1 MSMIRPLRPLAAAA
15 LAGAA
20 LLSACSDHNPAGAA
34 APATLP
40 AMNRGARDVKTP
52 FAEGRL
58 IVRMRS
64 GAVENEV
71 AGRHGGRVN
80 RKMRLDRTFVVD
92 VAPGQEL
99 AAAEAYEADPDV
111 EFAEPDYM
119 FAVSP
124 CETGQCETATDPFL
138 GYKWD
143 LHNDGAIRTNTG
155 AVLGATGKTDAD
167 IDWQET
173 YDYLGA
179 DFAGTAIIG
188 IIDTG
193 IRKSHQD
200 LAGRVIAERNF
211 ATGYAADFT
220 DDRNSHG
227 THVAGIAAARGNNGL
242 GVSGVAYGANI
253 KIINAKSC
261 ELYRNAD
268 GTTGTSC
275 PSSSTA
281 DAIVWA
287 VDQGANVLN
296 LSLGGSPLA
305 TSGSAAQLAALRYA
319 RSKNVLPFCST
330 GNDNYGALSFPGRFE
345 ECIAVGATG
354 WSDTRASYS
363 NYGPGIDLVAPGG
376 DSNPAGTAY
385 SLILSPI
392 WSSTSPTSNTT
403 YGWKAGTSMASPQA
417 AGLAALLFA
426 TGITSAD
433 EVLARMKGSVD
444 DLGAPGWDPQ
454 FGEGRINA
462 YRAVTG
468 KDPNAPPVAVVDGP
482 YAATEGSPVQ
492 FSSAGSVDPNGKPVT
507 FAWTFGDGATST
519 QANPSHVYVD
529 NGSYNVTLTVTDQ
542 SGLARS
548 VSSTSVIGNAA
559 PVVSAAL
566 GAATIPSGG
575 TVSIAGSFSDA
586 GLADAPWAYSIAW
599 GNGTTGGTLNAQS
612 QQVAESRRFCA
623 AGSYTVR
630 LSVTDKDGGTG
641 SAASTLTVGRNPVA
655 VAAPDAINEGPTGA
669 ALVPVTVFSRG
680 GFDAA
685 SILAAGATLGN
696 GVGAEA
702 PLARRVNGTPY
713 ADLTDVDR
721 DGRADL
727 VLQFE
732 RTRLIANGDVNSA
745 ATQLVFQAGLKDG
758 CVQVRGT
765 APIKVVP

>member
-1 MSMIRPLRPLAAAA
+1 MTRSLRPFAALA

-20 LLSACSDHNPAGAA
+20 LLSACSDNDPAATA
-34 APATLP
+34 APSAPP
-40 AMNRGARDVKTP
+40 AMSHGGRDVKTP
-52 FAEGRL
+52 FAEGRIL
-58 IVRMRS
+58 VRFRS
-64 GAVENEV
+64 GAQEDEV
-71 AGRHGGRVN
+71 AGKHGGKVN
-80 RKMRLDRTFVVD
+80 RRMRLERTVVMD

-99 AAAEAYEADPDV
+99 AASDAFAADPDV

-124 CETGQCETATDPFL
+124 CETGLCETTTDPFI

-143 LHNDGAIRTNTG
+143 LHNDGAIRTNAGT
-155 AVLGATGKTDAD
+155 VLGATGKVDAD

-173 YDYLGA
+173 YDHLGR
-179 DFAGTAIIG
+179 DFAGSAVIG

-193 IRKSHQD
+193 IRKTHQD

-211 ATGYAADFT
+211 ATGYPADFT

-227 THVAGIAAARGNNGL
+227 THVAGIAAARADNAL

-253 KIINAKSC
+253 KLINAKAC
-261 ELYRNAD
+261 ELYRFAD

-275 PSSSTA
+275 PASSTA

-330 GNDNYGALSFPGRFE
+330 GNDNYGALSFPARFE
-345 ECIAVGATG
+345 ECIAVGSTN
-354 WSDTRASYS
+354 WSDARASYS

-376 DSNPAGTAY
+376 DSNPTGSPY
-385 SLILSPI
+385 GLILSTVY
-392 WSSTSPTSNTT
+392 SATTPTSNGT
-403 YGWKAGTSMASPQA
+403 YNWKAGTSMASPQA

-426 TGITSAD
+426 TGMTDAG
-433 EVLARMKGSVD
+433 EVLARIRSTVD
-444 DLGAPGWDPQ
+444 DLGAAGYDTQ
-454 FGEGRINA
+454 FGAGRINA

-468 KDPNAPPVAVVDGP
+468 QDPNAPPVAVVGGP
-482 YAATEGSPVQ
+482 YAGAEGSPVQ
-492 FSSAGSVDPNGKPVT
+492 FSSAGSADPNGKPVT
-507 FAWTFGDGATST
+507 YAWTFGDGSTST
-519 QANPSHVYVD
+519 DANPSHTFVD
-529 NGSYNVTLTVTDQ
+529 NGSYAVTLTVTDQ

-548 VSSTSVIGNAA
+548 VSSTSAIANAA
-559 PVVSAAL
+559 PAVSAAL
-566 GAATIPSGG
+566 GAASILSGQS
-575 TVSIAGSFSDA
+575 VSLAGSFSDA
-586 GLADAPWAYSIAW
+586 GLADAPWSYSIAW

-612 QQVAESRRFCA
+612 QQVAETRRFCS
-623 AGSYTVR
+623 AGTFPVR

-641 SAASTLTVGRNPVA
+641 SATSTLTVGRNPVA
-655 VAAPDAINEGPTGA
+655 VAAPDAINQGPTGA

-685 SILAAGATLGN
+685 SVNPATATLGN
-696 GVGAEA
+696 GTGAEA
-702 PLARRVNGTPY
+702 PVARRQNGALY

-732 RTRLIANGDVNSA
+732 RGRMIANGDVASA
-745 ATQLVFQAGLKDG
+745 TTQLVLLAGLKDG
-758 CVQVRGT
+758 CGEVRG
-765 APIKVVP
+765 AAAVKVVP

>member
-1 MSMIRPLRPLAAAA
+1 MNRSLHPLAAAA
-15 LAGAA
+15 LVGAA
-20 LLSACSDHNPAGAA
+20 LLSACSDRDATGAA
-34 APATLP
+34 TAPSALP
-40 AMNRGARDVKTP
+40 ALDRGGRDVKTP
-52 FAEGRL
+52 FAEGR
-58 IVRMRS
+58 IVVRLRS
-64 GAVENEV
+64 GALEDEV
-71 AGRHGGRVN
+71 AGKHGGKVN
-80 RKMRLDRTFVVD
+80 RKMRLDRTFVLD
-92 VAPGQEL
+92 VAPGEEL
-99 AAAEAYEADPDV
+99 AAADAFEADPDV

-124 CETGQCETATDPFL
+124 CEVGQCENAGDPFF

-143 LHNDGAIRTNTG
+143 LANDGAIRTNTG

-167 IDWQET
+167 IDWAET
-173 YDYLGA
+173 YDYLGK
-179 DFAGTAIIG
+179 DFAGSAVIG

-193 IRKSHQD
+193 IRKTHQD
-200 LAGRVIAERNF
+200 LAGKVIAERNF

-227 THVAGIAAARGNNGL
+227 THVAGIAAAGGGNGL

-253 KIINAKSC
+253 KLINAKAC
-261 ELYRNAD
+261 ELYRFPD

-296 LSLGGSPLA
+296 MSLGGSPLA

-345 ECIAVGATG
+345 ECIAVGATNWTDG
-354 WSDTRASYS
+354 RASYS

-385 SLILSPI
+385 SLILSTVY
-392 WSSTSPTSNTT
+392 STSSPTSNTT

-426 TGITSAD
+426 TGVTDAN
-433 EVLARMKGSVD
+433 EVLARITSTTD
-444 DLGAPGWDPQ
+444 DLGPAGWDPQ
-454 FGEGRINA
+454 FGAGRINA

-482 YAATEGSPVQ
+482 YAAAEGSPVQ
-492 FSSAGSVDPNGKPVT
+492 FSSAGSTDPNGKPVT
-507 FAWTFGDGATST
+507 YAWTFGDGSTST
-519 QANPSHVYVD
+519 EANPSHVYVD
-529 NGSYNVTLTVTDQ
+529 NGSYAVTLTVTDQ

-548 VSSTSVIGNAA
+548 VSSTSAIGNAA

-566 GAATIPSGG
+566 GAATLPSGG
-575 TVSIAGSFSDA
+575 TASLTGSFSDA
-586 GLADAPWAYSIAW
+586 GLADAPWTYSIAW

-612 QQVAESRRFCA
+612 QQVAGTRRFCA
-623 AGSYTVR
+623 AGSYAVT

-655 VAAPDAINEGPTGA
+655 VTAPDAINEGPTGA

-685 SILAAGATLGN
+685 SIVAAGATLGN
-696 GVGAEA
+696 GTGAEA
-702 PLARRVNGTPY
+702 PVARRNNGAPY

-732 RTRLIANGDVNSA
+732 RTTLIANGDVSSA

-765 APIKVVP
+765 AAIKVVP

>member
-1 MSMIRPLRPLAAAA
+1 MIRPLRPLAAAA

-20 LLSACSDHNPAGAA
+20 LLSACSDRNPAGSA
-34 APATLP
+34 APEILP
-40 AMNRGARDVKTP
+40 AMNRGGRDVKTP
-52 FAEGRL
+52 FAEGRVV
-58 IVRMRS
+58 VRMRS
-64 GAVENEV
+64 EAIEDEV
-71 AGRHGGRVN
+71 TGRHGGKVN

-92 VAPGQEL
+92 VAPGEEL
-99 AAAEAYEADPDV
+99 AAADAFEADPDV

-124 CETGQCETATDPFL
+124 CEVGQCETVNDPFI

-143 LHNDGAIRTNTG
+143 LHNDGAIRANAST
-155 AVLGATGKTDAD
+155 VLGATGKVDAD
-167 IDWQET
+167 IDWEET
-173 YDYLGA
+173 YDYLGK

-193 IRKSHQD
+193 VRKTHQD
-200 LAGRVIAERNF
+200 LAGKVIAERNF

-242 GVSGVAYGANI
+242 GLSGVAYGANI
-253 KIINAKSC
+253 KIINAKAC
-261 ELYRNAD
+261 ELYRFAD

-296 LSLGGSPLA
+296 MSLGGSPLA

-345 ECIAVGATG
+345 ECIAVGATN
-354 WSDTRASYS
+354 WSDARASYS

-376 DSNPAGTAY
+376 DSNPSGSAY
-385 SLILSPI
+385 SLILSSV

-433 EVLARMKGSVD
+433 EVLARIRGSVD
-444 DLGAPGWDPQ
+444 DLGPAGWDPQ
-454 FGEGRINA
+454 FGAGRINA

-468 KDPNAPPVAVVDGP
+468 KDPNAPPVVVVDGP
-482 YAATEGSPVQ
+482 YAAAEGSPVQ
-492 FSSAGSVDPNGKPVT
+492 FSSAGSNDPNGKPVT
-507 FAWTFGDGATST
+507 YAWNFGDGTTST
-519 QANPSHVYVD
+519 EANPSHVYVD
-529 NGSYNVTLTVTDQ
+529 NGSYAVTLTVTDQ

-548 VSSTSVIGNAA
+548 VASTSAIANAA
-559 PVVSAAL
+559 PVVSATL

-575 TVSIAGSFSDA
+575 SVALTGSFSDA
-586 GLADAPWAYSIAW
+586 GLADAPWTYSIAW

-612 QQVAESRRFCA
+612 QQVSGTRQFCA
-623 AGSYTVR
+623 AGSYAVT

-641 SAASTLTVGRNPVA
+641 SAASMLTVTRNA
-655 VAAPDAINEGPTGA
+655 VSVTAPDAVNQGPTGA
-669 ALVPVTVFSRG
+669 ALIPVTVFSRG

-685 SILAAGATLGN
+685 SIVAAGATLGN
-696 GVGAEA
+696 GIGAEA
-702 PLARRVNGTPY
+702 AVARRNNGTPY
-713 ADLTDVDR
+713 ADLIDVDR

-732 RTRLIANGDVNSA
+732 RKTLIANGDVNSA

-758 CVQVRGT
+758 CVQVRGA